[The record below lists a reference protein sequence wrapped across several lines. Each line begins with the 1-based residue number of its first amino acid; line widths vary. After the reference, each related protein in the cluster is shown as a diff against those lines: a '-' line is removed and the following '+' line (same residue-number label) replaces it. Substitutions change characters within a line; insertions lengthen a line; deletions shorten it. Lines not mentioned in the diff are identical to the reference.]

1 MNIVEEFRAKLEKE
15 LKTGLLSLII
25 LLVISK
31 INNPTYGYQIIKEI
45 EKLSEGKL
53 EFKEGTIYPLLRSL
67 QSKKLL
73 DSFWSNSPTGPQRKY
88 YEITKEGQEA
98 LKFGLKDW
106 EELNEGIENI
116 MKNLEVEYG
125 RG

>member
-1 MNIVEEFRAKLEKE
+1 MNIVEEFRTKLEKE

-31 INNPTYGYQIIKEI
+31 IKNPTYGYQIIKEI
-45 EKLSEGKL
+45 EKLSKGKL

-67 QSKKLL
+67 QTKKLL

-88 YEITKEGQEA
+88 YEITKEGEEA
-98 LKFGLKDW
+98 LKIGLTDW
-106 EELNEGIENI
+106 KKLNEGIENI

>member
-1 MNIVEEFRAKLEKE
+1 MDIVSEFRTKLEKE

-31 INNPTYGYQIIKEI
+31 IKKPTYGYQIIKEI
-45 EKLSEGKL
+45 EKLSESKL

-73 DSFWSNSPTGPQRKY
+73 DSFWSNSPSGPQRKY
-88 YEITKEGQEA
+88 YEITKEGEEA
-98 LKFGLKDW
+98 LNLGLKDW
-106 EELNEGIENI
+106 ENLMEGIENI

-125 RG
+125 GG